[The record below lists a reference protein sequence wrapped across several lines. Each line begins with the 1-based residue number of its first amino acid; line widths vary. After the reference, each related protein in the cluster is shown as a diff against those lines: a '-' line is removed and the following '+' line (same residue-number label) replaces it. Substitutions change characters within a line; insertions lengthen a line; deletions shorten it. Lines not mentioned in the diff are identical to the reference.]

1 MASFFIMP
9 CQYYPHKLVGET
21 RGMSIRGCLYRGIV
35 KVMVVEIVV
44 ANSGVNRVKR
54 LASKA

>member
-1 MASFFIMP
+1 MVSFFIMP

-44 ANSGVNRVKR
+44 ANSGVNRVK
-54 LASKA
+54 